1 MTFGKRIRKLRL
13 AQGLSV
19 AKTAPVIGVSGQTL
33 NRWEAGRTKPDLTR
47 AGAIARALNVPVA
60 ALFTD
65 ELVIAEVVV
74 SADTVAR
81 IRKEGRTAA
90 AEAASRLAAQLEPA
104 IYAAAT
110 RKPADTRPGARA
122 KPRRTRAETLADL
135 KASTQAVKHPSLRTI
150 E

>member
-1 MTFGKRIRKLRL
+1 MTFGQRIRTIRL
-13 AQGLSV
+13 GQGLS
-19 AKTAPVIGVSGQTL
+19 ADKAANAAGCHAQTYR
-33 NRWEAGRTKPDLTR
+33 NWEAGRTKPDLTR

-65 ELVIAEVVV
+65 ELVIAEVIV

-90 AEAASRLAAQLEPA
+90 ADAARRLAAQLEPA
-104 IYAAAT
+104 IYDAAT

-122 KPRRTRAETLADL
+122 RPRRTRAERLAEL
-135 KASTQAVKHPSLRTI
+135 NARTKAVKNPSLRTI